1 MKPQTSCQDITVTLM
16 TFQGQYGFMEIDDK
30 RDAEDAIKDIN
41 GKNFN
46 GGRIRIEYSNAYSG
60 ADRRGGGSSRGRDFD
75 TDRSGRCE
83 DIFHRIIFLK
93 KYFNINLGGCQME
106 SSAEQIIDLW

>member
-1 MKPQTSCQDITVTLM
+1 MSLTRM

-60 ADRRGGGSSRGRDFD
+60 ADRRGGGGASRGGGRGFD
-75 TDRSGRCE
+75 TDRGGR
-83 DIFHRIIFLK
+83 
-93 KYFNINLGGCQME
+93 
-106 SSAEQIIDLW
+106 